1 MVFVLTVERLWP
13 AWGWAVRWP
22 GPDTGGNRQK
32 EGECPLSKL
41 SLDVLQRR
49 VFPFAQA
56 TDPDVVLGSAF
67 GEDVALTRV
76 GGDILVSHVDPIVGA
91 VGEIGW
97 LAVHVACNDVA
108 AAGVAPRWLLLL
120 VLVPRLEDEELLGQI
135 MHDASSAAQEV
146 GASIVGGHTGYSVG
160 ISRPLVAVT
169 ALGTASGR
177 EPVRTGG
184 TRVGDHVLVTKGIA
198 LEGTA
203 ILAQDFADVARGL
216 GLSEEEL
223 EEGSRVMAKVSVLPE
238 ALVLAENGV
247 TAMHDVTRGGI
258 LETLLGIAR
267 LSAAGIEVA
276 FPRLPIPPIVSRFAR
291 AFRFDP
297 LQMISSGT
305 LAVTV
310 PPERV
315 ARVSAVLEELG
326 TPFAFV
332 GHVTDG
338 AGVRVLKDG
347 GTIEYT
353 EIRCEEGELAR
364 IWALYPRNG

>member
-1 MVFVLTVERLWP
+1 M
-13 AWGWAVRWP
+13 
-22 GPDTGGNRQK
+22 
-32 EGECPLSKL
+32 SKF

-49 VFPFAQA
+49 VFPFARA
-56 TDPDVVLGSAF
+56 DDPDIILGAAF

-120 VLVPRLEDEELLGQI
+120 VLVPRLEDEDLLGQI
-135 MHDASSAAQEV
+135 MQGASRAAQEV
-146 GASIVGGHTGYSVG
+146 GASIIGGHTGYSAG
-160 ISRPLVAVT
+160 LSRPLVAVT

-184 TRVGDHVLVTKGIA
+184 ARVGDHVLVTKGIA

-223 EEGSRVMAKVSVLPE
+223 EEGRRVMAEVSVLPE

-258 LETLLGIAR
+258 LETLLEIAH

-276 FPRLPIPPIVSRFAR
+276 FSRLPIPPIVSRFAR

-315 ARVSAVLEELG
+315 AQVGTALEELG

-332 GHVTDG
+332 GHVIDG
-338 AGVRVLKDG
+338 AGVHILKDG
-347 GTIEYT
+347 RSIHHT
-353 EIRCEEGELAR
+353 EIRCEEDELAR
-364 IWALYPRNG
+364 MWALYPRNG

>member
-1 MVFVLTVERLWP
+1 M
-13 AWGWAVRWP
+13 
-22 GPDTGGNRQK
+22 
-32 EGECPLSKL
+32 SKF

-49 VFPFAQA
+49 VFPFAQ
-56 TDPDVVLGSAF
+56 TEDPDVILGAAF

-91 VGEIGW
+91 IGEIGW

-120 VLVPRLEDEELLGQI
+120 VLVPRLEDEELLERI
-135 MHDASSAAQEV
+135 MHDVGRAAQEV
-146 GASIVGGHTGYSVG
+146 GASIIGGHTGYSAG
-160 ISRPLVAVT
+160 LSRPLVAVT

-184 TRVGDHVLVTKGIA
+184 AKVGNLVLVTKGIA

-203 ILAQDFADVARGL
+203 ILAQDFSDVARGL

-223 EEGSRVMAKVSVLPE
+223 EEGRRVMAEVSVMPE
-238 ALVLAENGV
+238 ALVLAKNGV

-258 LETLLGIAR
+258 LETLLEIAY
-267 LSAAGIEVA
+267 LSGVGIEVD
-276 FPRLPIPPIVSRFAR
+276 FFRLPIPSIVSRFAQV
-291 AFRFDP
+291 FQFDP

-315 ARVSAVLEELG
+315 MQVSAALEELG

-332 GHVTDG
+332 GRVTEG
-338 AGVRVLKDG
+338 VGVRVLKDG
-347 GTIEYT
+347 GAVHHV
-353 EIRCEEGELAR
+353 EIRCEEDELAR
-364 IWALYPRNG
+364 MWASFPRDE